1 MRSDNSPLTVAF
13 HDPIL
18 RDEGLASDRLGDAS
32 SFFELTEGQA
42 HRLLC
47 SCMNGW
53 SMLAGTTARRIHRI
67 ANPNIRLRVA
77 ARLHEGGDVQPL
89 VAVVTKCDGPLTL
102 GGPHPPDDRL
112 QANAVLVRGPDL
124 NRLARVLRPLL
135 GDDRGQ
141 LFLNASRSSGVAEA
155 GWRGRG
161 FCTDQP
167 IAFRASQPR

>member
-1 MRSDNSPLTVAF
+1 MEYRTFDQLRRVADVHAAEERSMSRRERLERWADVLEREPSRRLLSLGEIECKTKEERRVMRSDNSPLTVAF

-18 RDEGLASDRLGDAS
+18 RAEGLASDRLGDAI

-77 ARLHEGGDVQPL
+77 AWAAAAMVLTATP
-89 VAVVTKCDGPLTL
+89 AVFY
-102 GGPHPPDDRL
+102 
-112 QANAVLVRGPDL
+112 
-124 NRLARVLRPLL
+124 
-135 GDDRGQ
+135 
-141 LFLNASRSSGVAEA
+141 LFG
-155 GWRGRG
+155 
-161 FCTDQP
+161 
-167 IAFRASQPR
+167 

>member
-1 MRSDNSPLTVAF
+1 MLEREPSRRLLSLGEIECKTKEERQVMRSDNSPLTVAF

-18 RDEGLASDRLGDAS
+18 RAEGLASDRLGDAI

-77 ARLHEGGDVQPL
+77 AWAAAAMALTATP
-89 VAVVTKCDGPLTL
+89 AVFY
-102 GGPHPPDDRL
+102 
-112 QANAVLVRGPDL
+112 
-124 NRLARVLRPLL
+124 
-135 GDDRGQ
+135 
-141 LFLNASRSSGVAEA
+141 LFG
-155 GWRGRG
+155 
-161 FCTDQP
+161 
-167 IAFRASQPR
+167 